1 MAVRTNVLKLN
12 ASNELEG
19 MTAAE
24 IVEIQEQAVH
34 AWATDSGQSVTLS
47 VVASDGNLN
56 AMINTYYKAGAASST
71 NVSFPA
77 SPAAT
82 IETEI
87 TWDNISQTVQ
97 GAGAKNA
104 YNAALTNPEI
114 EMPLYINDDGDIQAM
129 SVDDFYDTFIV
140 PAISTLVAPVGSGN
154 LSGGGLYAI
163 YQDTAAISGFTIV
176 DNSQAVFTDSQAN
189 VTNFASGNLPEAQ
202 AQVILDTSYFL
213 YKKNTSTKAHPFPLF
228 GIGTGVDFEVRE
240 YAAAAFNT
248 MLAAHMNHAAS
259 GLAGSRI
266 RYQLEDL
273 AGSPAG
279 TTMGEVMEDEV
290 YASST
295 RRTQQIADTYY
306 AQNVPSG
313 SKTIKRSYALKVSL
327 T

>member
-34 AWATDSGQSVTLS
+34 AWATDSGQTVTLS

-56 AMINTYYKAGAASST
+56 AMINTYYRAGAASST
-71 NVSFPA
+71 NTGFPA
-77 SPAAT
+77 AAAT

-114 EMPLYINDDGDIQAM
+114 EMPLYINDDGDIQVM

-163 YQDTAAISGFTIV
+163 YQGNAAKAGFTIV
-176 DNSQAVFTDSQAN
+176 DNSQAVFQDTQAN

-202 AQVILDTSYFL
+202 GQVTQDTSYYL

-228 GIGTGVDFEVRE
+228 GIGTGVNFEVRE

>member
-34 AWATDSGQSVTLS
+34 VWATDPNQSVTLS
-47 VVASDGNLN
+47 VVATDGNLN
-56 AMINTYYKAGAASST
+56 RMTDSFYKAGAASST
-71 NVSFPA
+71 NTSFPA
-77 SPAAT
+77 AAAVVLNQANYDH
-82 IETEI
+82 I
-87 TWDNISQTVQ
+87 DQTVEA
-97 GAGAKNA
+97 AGNKNA

-114 EMPLYINDDGDIQAM
+114 EMPLFINDDGDIQAM

-140 PAISTLVAPVGSGN
+140 PTISLLVAPSGPGN
-154 LSGGGLYAI
+154 LSGGGLYAV
-163 YQDTAAISGFTIV
+163 YSDNATKAGFTIV
-176 DNSQAVFTDSQAN
+176 DNAQEVFQDTQAN
-189 VTNFASGNLPEAQ
+189 VTDFGSGNLPEAIDQ
-202 AQVILDTSYFL
+202 RVLDTPYFL
-213 YKKNTSTKAHPFPLF
+213 YKKNTTAKTHSFPLF
-228 GIGTGVDFEVRE
+228 GIGTGANFEVRE

-266 RYQLEDL
+266 RYQIKDI
-273 AGSPAG
+273 AVDNAG
-279 TTMGEVMEDEV
+279 TTMGEVMEDEI
-290 YASST
+290 YAEST
-295 RRTQQIADTYY
+295 GRTQQIGDTYY

-313 SKTIKRSYALKVSL
+313 SKTIYKSYALKVEL

>member
-12 ASNELEG
+12 SSNELEG

-34 AWATDSGQSVTLS
+34 AWATDSGQTVTLS

-71 NVSFPA
+71 NTGFPA
-77 SPAAT
+77 AAAT

-114 EMPLYINDDGDIQAM
+114 EMPLYINDDGDIQVM

-140 PAISTLVAPVGSGN
+140 PAISTLVAPAGSGN
-154 LSGGGLYAI
+154 LNGGGLYAI
-163 YQDTAAISGFTIV
+163 YQGNAAKTGFTIV
-176 DNSQAVFTDSQAN
+176 DNSQAVFQDTQAN

-202 AQVILDTSYFL
+202 AQVTQDTSYYL

-228 GIGTGVDFEVRE
+228 GIGTGVNFEVRE
-240 YAAAAFNT
+240 YAASAFNT

-313 SKTIKRSYALKVSL
+313 SKTIKRSYALKASL